1 MIIDLGIL
9 TIKVDVLVVQII
21 NIALL
26 LMFFR
31 SIIGNTLAQEVEKR
45 KALTK
50 KLEQADKE
58 YDSLLADAA
67 TKKEEILAEAL
78 GHKKKLLEE
87 AKELALQEKEKILL
101 TANNEA
107 ESILNKAKKDS
118 EIQSRDLDSNFVQG
132 VKTTAFSL
140 VKKLFA
146 SKKDIQE
153 SYLEGLV
160 EEFSASYKK

>member
-31 SIIGNTLAQEVEKR
+31 SIIWNTLSEEVEKR
-45 KALTK
+45 KAMTQ

-58 YDSLLADAA
+58 YDSLLADATA
-67 TKKEEILAEAL
+67 KKEEILSEAIA
-78 GHKKKLLEE
+78 HKKKLLDE
-87 AKELALQEKEKILL
+87 AKELAVQEKEKILL
-101 TANNEA
+101 KAKNEA
-107 ESILNKAKKDS
+107 ESIVDKAKKDS
-118 EIQSRDLDSNFVQG
+118 EIQSRDLDSNFIQG
-132 VKTTAFSL
+132 VKSASVSIL
-140 VKKLFA
+140 KKLFA
-146 SKKDIQE
+146 NQKDIQE
-153 SYLEGLV
+153 SYLKGLV